1 MVALRAPAISESHPQ
16 LNADE
21 TTLANLGYKQEFHRE
36 FTPLEVSGLA
46 FSYAGVV
53 PSIVSVIFYAIPNGG
68 PFAMVW
74 GWAVACPFI
83 MCIGLAIAELAS
95 AAPTSGGLYYWTYSL
110 TSPRC
115 RNFLSWIV
123 GCKSCIL
130 CDMQPVLISADSNTI
145 EMIMGVGKTSFIFK
159 QSPPD
164 YAGLASVDWACAIQ
178 ITAAISIASSD
189 QAYTTTNRELYGIY
203 AALVLSQ
210 AFLVS
215 FGTKVLA
222 RLQRMFTLVN
232 VCLCFII
239 IIALPLATPP
249 DYRNSVNFA
258 LGNFTNLAG
267 WPSGFA
273 FILSLM
279 APLSAIGGYDASVH
293 MSEEASN
300 AATTIPWAIVSSIAV
315 SAVLGWGIN
324 ISVAFCMGT
333 DVSSV
338 LNSPIG
344 QPMAQ
349 ILYNSLGQKQAL
361 ALWWLIIVAEYMMAS
376 NCLLVGSRQTFA
388 FARDGALPFSWYLY
402 RINRY
407 TETPVNT
414 VWFDTICALAIG
426 LLSFI
431 SEEAIDA
438 VFTICVTSSY
448 IAYIIPITVRFAFKN
463 DFKPG
468 PFHLGKLSFPVSVI
482 AVTWMIF
489 VILVFFFP
497 ATPQTTLQQM
507 NYTVVVLGGFM
518 FLAIFWY
525 YCPVYGGVHWFNG
538 PVFNVTPAIRGENE
552 DEDLMS
558 DSEKKE
564 RCDADVV
571 VRAVD
576 V

>member
-1 MVALRAPAISESHPQ
+1 MVAPRAPEISKSHPQ
-16 LNADE
+16 PSADE
-21 TTLANLGYKQEFHRE
+21 TALAELGYKQEFHRE

-53 PSIVSVIFYAIPNGG
+53 PSIVSVLFYAIPNGG

-83 MCIGLAIAELAS
+83 MCIGLTMAELAS

-110 TSPRC
+110 ASPRC

-123 GCKSCIL
+123 GY
-130 CDMQPVLISADSNTI
+130 ANTI
-145 EMIMGVGKTSFIFK
+145 EMIAGV
-159 QSPPD
+159 
-164 YAGLASVDWACAIQ
+164 ASVNWACAIQ
-178 ITAAISIASSD
+178 ITAAITVTSSD
-189 QAYTTTNRELYGIY
+189 QAYAATNQQLYGIY
-203 AALVLSQ
+203 AAVLLSQ
-210 AFLVS
+210 AVLVS

-222 RLQRMFTLVN
+222 RLQRLFTLVN
-232 VCLCFII
+232 VLLCFII
-239 IIALPLATPP
+239 IIALPIATPS
-249 DYRNSVNFA
+249 DYRNTAKFA
-258 LGNFTNLAG
+258 LGDFTNLIG

-279 APLSAIGGYDASVH
+279 APLSAIGGYDAAVH

-300 AATTIPWAIVSSIAV
+300 AATAIPWAIISSIAL

-324 ISVAFCMGT
+324 ISLAFCMGT
-333 DVSSV
+333 DIISV
-338 LNSPIG
+338 LNSPLG

-349 ILYNSLGQKQAL
+349 ILFNSLGQKKAL
-361 ALWWLIIVAEYMMAS
+361 ALWWLIIVAEYTMGS
-376 NCLLVGSRQTFA
+376 TYLLVGSRQTFA
-388 FARDGALPFSWYLY
+388 FARDGALPFSRYLY

-426 LLSFI
+426 LLAFVST
-431 SEEAIDA
+431 EAINA
-438 VFTICVTSSY
+438 AFTINVTSSY
-448 IAYIIPITVRFAFKN
+448 VAYILPITTRFALKN

-468 PFHLGKLSFPVSVI
+468 PFYLGKLSFPVAAI
-482 AVTWMIF
+482 AVVWMVF

-497 ATPQTTLQQM
+497 ATPQTTIQEM
-507 NYTVVVLGGFM
+507 NYTVVVLGASM

-525 YCPVYGGVHWFNG
+525 YCPVYGGVHWYTG
-538 PVFNVTPAIRGENE
+538 PIYNFTPAIGGEDGHR

-558 DSEKKE
+558 EKE
-564 RCDADVV
+564 RSDADVS

-576 V
+576 SKS